1 MNLSPDYAA
10 PQPSRAMQIWR
21 QVRSFAFIFAIL
33 CAVRSSI
40 ADWNIVPSGSMIPT
54 ILEGDR
60 IFVNKL
66 AYDLK
71 VPFTTKHVLTWDNP
85 ARGDVIVFYSPVD
98 GTRLV
103 KRVIAVPGDQIELR
117 NDHLFLNGV
126 AATYQPPNSAV
137 VAQLNAMERNGHLFS
152 GESEPTV
159 AAAHPV
165 AVTPALT
172 ARRWFGPVTVPAG
185 QFFVMGDN
193 RDNSF
198 DSRYFG
204 FVPRDSIVGK
214 AEGVVASLD
223 INHSYKPRWN
233 RFFSLLP

>member
-1 MNLSPDYAA
+1 MSISPE
-10 PQPSRAMQIWR
+10 PNRAIRIWR
-21 QVRSFAFIFAIL
+21 QLRSFAFIFVIL
-33 CAVRSSI
+33 CAFRSAI
-40 ADWNIVPSGSMIPT
+40 ADWNVVPSGSMLPT

-71 VPFTTKHVLTWDNP
+71 IPFTTKHVLTWDAP
-85 ARGDVIVFYSPVD
+85 SRGDVIVFFSPAD
-98 GTRLV
+98 GERLV

-126 AATYQPPNSAV
+126 AATYQPPSAAV
-137 VAQLNAMERNGHLFS
+137 IAQLNAMELNGHQFA
-152 GESEPTV
+152 GETEPTT
-159 AAAHPV
+159 ATTHPV
-165 AVTPALT
+165 AVTPGLP
-172 ARRWFGPVTVPAG
+172 ARRWFGPVSVPAG

-204 FVPRDSIVGK
+204 FVPRACIVGR
-214 AEGVVASLD
+214 AVGVVASLD
-223 INHSYKPRWN
+223 INHHYQPRWD
-233 RFFSLLP
+233 RFFSYLK

>member
-1 MNLSPDYAA
+1 MDTPRKPN
-10 PQPSRAMQIWR
+10 RATQIWL
-21 QVRSFAFIFAIL
+21 QLRSFAFILIIL
-33 CAVRSSI
+33 CAFRSAI
-40 ADWNIVPSGSMIPT
+40 ADWNIVPSASMLPT

-85 ARGDVIVFYSPVD
+85 SRGDVIVFFSPAD

-126 AATYQPPNSAV
+126 PATYQPPNAAAI
-137 VAQLNAMERNGHLFS
+137 AQLNAGERNGHLFVK
-152 GESEPTV
+152 ETEPNV
-159 AAAHPV
+159 AAAHPM
-165 AVTPALT
+165 AVTPGLS

-185 QFFVMGDN
+185 EFFVMGDN

-204 FVPRDSIVGK
+204 FVPRDCIVGR
-214 AEGVVASLD
+214 AVGIVASLD
-223 INHSYKPRWN
+223 INRHWQPRWS
-233 RFFSLLP
+233 RFLTPLQ